1 MKRLFDPI
9 RYRFDVPCTV
19 EVSHTFDSLHA
30 HVILPDG
37 VDMNPGDQVLV
48 HGEDVAVP
56 YGEVQTF
63 HRTATVGR
71 ATLLERLWTRATGDM
86 EYMELLEF
94 SFSEEVYA

>member
-1 MKRLFDPI
+1 MDAILNLF
-9 RYRFDVPCTV
+9 RERFDVPCTV
-19 EVSHTFDSLHA
+19 EVSHTFESLHA
-30 HVILPDG
+30 HVVLPDG

-56 YGEVQTF
+56 YGEVQSFT
-63 HRTATVGR
+63 RSATVTR
-71 ATLLERLWTRATGDM
+71 ATLIERLWTRATGDM

>member
-1 MKRLFDPI
+1 MIALFDFM
-9 RYRFDVPCTV
+9 RTRFDVPCTV

-37 VDMNPGDQVLV
+37 VFAEPGDEVLV
-48 HGEDVAVP
+48 HGDDVRVP
-56 YGEVQTF
+56 YGEIQTF
-63 HRTATVGR
+63 QRIATISR
-71 ATLLERLWTRATGDM
+71 ATLVERLWTRATGDF

>member
-1 MKRLFDPI
+1 MITLLDFMRT
-9 RYRFDVPCTV
+9 RFDVPCTV

-37 VDMNPGDQVLV
+37 VFAEAGDEIRV
-48 HGEDVAVP
+48 HGEDVRVP
-56 YGEVQTF
+56 YGQVQTF
-63 HRTATVGR
+63 QRIATVSR
-71 ATLLERLWTRATGDM
+71 ATWLERTWTRMTGDM